1 MKAFQPRFYNLFAP
15 ISVGTVGAT
24 LLTLKNHPWTYET
37 ISNGK
42 ITVANPEPSQDLC
55 ALSRVSR
62 RLRDV
67 AQPVL
72 YHEFPNFEHRERRLE
87 PFLEAVTSRPD
98 LARAVKVMAWNSNL
112 ANDLDVIRAQK
123 GYHQGL
129 KALRIDA
136 NQLWRERRD
145 DRLQLKHH
153 KALHT
158 FIFGDKYNDTRSY
171 NSLLWR
177 AACAEILILLL
188 ALMPN
193 LTTLIADDE
202 YDMFLSPSALR
213 VYGVNS
219 IKLRELLATH
229 LPHVILDMAPDL
241 DHLVIGHFNPRHIYC
256 LGSSKKP
263 RMICYLM
270 PEQDFKLE
278 EAPPYRLD
286 TRDLEKILTS
296 RCQPLRH
303 FQFRTSRIKTRVD
316 VPRISFSY
324 LDNFCTTL
332 ESLHLEYN
340 VDARLFG
347 STIRSLKSLPV

>member
-1 MKAFQPRFYNLFAP
+1 
-15 ISVGTVGAT
+15 
-24 LLTLKNHPWTYET
+24 
-37 ISNGK
+37 
-42 ITVANPEPSQDLC
+42 
-55 ALSRVSR
+55 
-62 RLRDV
+62 
-67 AQPVL
+67 
-72 YHEFPNFEHRERRLE
+72 
-87 PFLEAVTSRPD
+87 
-98 LARAVKVMAWNSNL
+98 MAWNSNL
-112 ANDLDVIRAQK
+112 ANDLDIIRAQK
-123 GYHQGL
+123 GHHQGL
-129 KALRIDA
+129 KALGIDA

-158 FIFGDKYNDTRSY
+158 FIFRDKYNDTRSY

-188 ALMPN
+188 ALLPN

-229 LPHVILDMAPDL
+229 LPHVILDVAPDL

-256 LGSSKKP
+256 PGSSKKP

-296 RCQPLRH
+296 RGQPLRH
-303 FQFRTSRIKTRVD
+303 FWFQTPRIKTRVD

-347 STIRSLKSLPV
+347 STIRSLKKFTSLKEIFITANLIYSIREDDDPTRDANSLVNFLPDQIEIFTEIDWTAPPFEHQPLARGFDGMSQNVGERLERYIVK